1 MADSDRRRR
10 KDLKELRLERMF
22 ETRSEEWERAGLSI
36 EVSDRQARK
45 ARTQAIILL
54 PLLIAVPILFNH
66 HVELFGKDSG
76 TIARIVAV
84 CAFLALGWAFARAAG
99 RAAAPVFLRRMD
111 PATAGTVS
119 FLVRLVAFAVTI
131 FVALH
136 LSGLQSQTVAI
147 IGASA
152 AVIIGLA
159 SQQTLGN
166 VIAGTVLLTAR
177 PFRVGDRIR
186 FQAGAIGGQI
196 EGVVSSLGLLYT
208 AVARGDDRL
217 LIPNNMVLA
226 AVVVPLR
233 EPNAIDVRVRL
244 NAGIP
249 PSRAQEILDAGI
261 STPTRAPARVLLE
274 EIDGD
279 EVVVRVQATPRRAA
293 DGAALADEI
302 IAALNSVTDEQ
313 ALAKERS

>member
-1 MADSDRRRR
+1 
-10 KDLKELRLERMF
+10 
-22 ETRSEEWERAGLSI
+22 
-36 EVSDRQARK
+36 
-45 ARTQAIILL
+45 LL
-54 PLLIAVPILFNH
+54 FPLLIAVPVLWNH
-66 HVELFGKDSG
+66 HIDLFGDNSG
-76 TIARIVAV
+76 TIARIIAV
-84 CAFLALGWAFARAAG
+84 PAFLALGWAFARAAG
-99 RAAAPVFLRRMD
+99 RAAAPTFMRRMD
-111 PATAGTVS
+111 PATAGTVG
-119 FLVRLVAFAVTI
+119 FLVRLVAFAITL

-166 VIAGTVLLTAR
+166 VIAGTVLLTSR

-217 LIPNNMVLA
+217 LIPNNVVLA

-233 EPNAIDVRVRL
+233 EPNSVDVKVRL
-244 NAGIP
+244 HAGIP
-249 PSRAQEILDAGI
+249 PSRAQEILDSSI
-261 STPTRAPARVLLE
+261 STPTRAPAQVLLQ

-279 EVVVRVQATPRRAA
+279 DVVVRVQATPSRAG

-302 IAALNSVTDEQ
+302 IAALKAVTDEHV
-313 ALAKERS
+313 LTNGTTE

>member
-1 MADSDRRRR
+1 MPDSDRKRRR
-10 KDLKELRLERMF
+10 DIKELRLERMF
-22 ETRSEEWERAGLSI
+22 ETRSEEWERAGLAV
-36 EVSDRQARK
+36 EVSERETRRARRQA
-45 ARTQAIILL
+45 ILLL
-54 PLLIAVPILFNH
+54 PLLIAVPVLWNH
-66 HVELFGKDSG
+66 HIDLFGHSSG
-76 TIARIVAV
+76 TVARIIAV
-84 CAFLALGWAFARAAG
+84 PAFLMLGWAFARAAG
-99 RAAAPVFLRRMD
+99 RAVAPTFMRRMD
-111 PATAGTVS
+111 PATAGTVG
-119 FLVRLVAFAVTI
+119 FLVRLIAFAITL

-166 VIAGTVLLTAR
+166 VIAGTVLLTSR

-196 EGVVSSLGLLYT
+196 EGTVSSLGLLYT

-226 AVVVPLR
+226 SVVVPLR
-233 EPNAIDVRVRL
+233 EPNSVDVKVRL
-244 NAGIP
+244 HAGIP
-249 PSRAQEILDAGI
+249 PSRAQEILDSSI
-261 STPTRAPARVLLE
+261 STPTRAPAQVLLQ
-274 EIDGD
+274 EIDGND
-279 EVVVRVQATPRRAA
+279 VVVRVQATPTRAS

-302 IAALNSVTDEQ
+302 IAALKSVTDEHV
-313 ALAKERS
+313 LAGD